1 MLKEISELYGNLL
14 YIFAASHFR
23 LNKKTI
29 DNNITSYLS
38 ISLVE
43 LNFAKIKYDYMAFVQ
58 SKLYVHIFVIK
69 ENKAPDCRYEQI
81 ISGRNFCKL

>member
-1 MLKEISELYGNLL
+1 MHILKEISELYDNLL

-29 DNNITSYLS
+29 DNNINSYLS

-43 LNFAKIKYDYMAFVQ
+43 LNFAKIKYDYMDFVQ

-69 ENKAPDCRYEQI
+69 ENNASVCEYKQ
-81 ISGRNFCKL
+81 

>member
-1 MLKEISELYGNLL
+1 MHILKEISELYDNLL

-29 DNNITSYLS
+29 DNNINSYLS

-43 LNFAKIKYDYMAFVQ
+43 LNFAKIKYDYMDFVK
-58 SKLYVHIFVIK
+58 SKLYVHIFVIE
-69 ENKAPDCRYEQI
+69 ENNASDCEY
-81 ISGRNFCKL
+81 